1 MGDHICKVFTA
12 HGMELTLKKV
22 LSDLEAQGCQRPW
35 QSIGMALHYGFLI
48 LEIRGGE
55 AFLKCV
61 RRPIPVPVPAP

>member
-1 MGDHICKVFTA
+1 MGDYICQVFPA
-12 HGMELTLKKV
+12 NGMVLALKSV
-22 LSDLEAQGCQRPW
+22 LAALAALGCQRPW

-61 RRPIPVPVPAP
+61 RRPIPVPVP